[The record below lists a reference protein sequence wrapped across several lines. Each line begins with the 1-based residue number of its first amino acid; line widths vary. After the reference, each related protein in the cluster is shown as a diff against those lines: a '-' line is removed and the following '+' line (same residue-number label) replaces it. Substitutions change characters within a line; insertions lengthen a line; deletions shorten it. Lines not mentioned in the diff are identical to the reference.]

1 MGRAANTPE
10 FAGFRRDAFEA
21 FSSLG
26 CFFPLTGNIVQSFE
40 TLKPLLGLENLGN
53 KNSNDG
59 GHFTRIM
66 KT

>member
-1 MGRAANTPE
+1 MGRASNIPE
-10 FAGFRRDAFEA
+10 FAGFRRGDFEA

-26 CFFPLTGNIVQSFE
+26 CFFPLTGNIAQSFE
-40 TLKPLLGLENLGN
+40 TLRPMLGLETLGN

-59 GHFTRIM
+59 EHFTRRM